1 MSPYPLCLKSL
12 SPTISLDCMMICSLH
27 VLHIGCEMMKNTGNR
42 FRSYVLGVMSP
53 ARFLCAMPVMC
64 CVLRFTSSLTNSFS
78 KTAELIFTSWGF

>member
-1 MSPYPLCLKSL
+1 MSPYTLCLTSL
-12 SPTISLDCMMICSLH
+12 SPTARRLDCMMFCSRY

-64 CVLRFTSSLTNSFS
+64 CLFTAFYVQLD
-78 KTAELIFTSWGF
+78 EQLP